1 MTSRFRKKKLQ
12 NERHTKMTRIAA
24 FKRRVGSG
32 LGRAGLAVLFLAL
45 FIGVLPAAAQA
56 YYGHGYGY
64 GHHYRYSG
72 YGYGYGNYYGHSRY
86 EIARTTLQA
95 QAAGLG
101 GVELNVRPRKAQ
113 VYVDG
118 QRLGKAGNFDGFPG
132 YLWLEKGTHELA
144 LYKDG
149 YLTVVQEL
157 TIIPGVIQE
166 VKFRLAPGKSVPPDE
181 LLAQL
186 KVDGNS

>member
-1 MTSRFRKKKLQ
+1 
-12 NERHTKMTRIAA
+12 MTRTTAL
-24 FKRRVGSG
+24 RRRIRSSR
-32 LGRAGLAVLFLAL
+32 GRIGLAVLFLAL
-45 FIGVLPAAAQA
+45 FIGVLPGAAQA
-56 YYGHGYGY
+56 YYGHHYGYGHHGYGY

-157 TIIPGVIQE
+157 TIIPGAIQE
-166 VKFRLAPGKSVPPDE
+166 VKLRLAPGKSVPPDE
-181 LLAQL
+181 FVAQL
-186 KVDGNS
+186 GVNGNR